1 MLSELFIIRRFQV
14 LLRNQMMINLK
25 VTNDKQTFIKK
36 KEKNNYD
43 QQ

>member
-14 LLRNQMMINLK
+14 LLRNQLMINLK

-36 KEKNNYD
+36 EKNNYS